1 MELFGSMN
9 LSSASTA
16 RTYPV
21 QVKELAGAVEEATRK
36 LPRWTLIHAD
46 EEEIRAAR
54 KMPVFGFSDDLTI
67 HLTPRSVGAHTTNTR
82 ADFQS
87 TSRIATWGL
96 GQNRR
101 NLEELLSAIDREL
114 TTNY

>member
-1 MELFGSMN
+1 MELLDSIS

-36 LPRWTLIHAD
+36 LPHWTLIHAD
-46 EEEIRAAR
+46 EEEIRAVR
-54 KMPVFGFSDDLTI
+54 KTPVFGFSNDVTI
-67 HLTPRSVGAHTTNTR
+67 HLIPSPVGAHTNTR
-82 ADFQS
+82 ADFRS
-87 TSRIATWGL
+87 ASRIAMWGL

-101 NLEELLSAIDREL
+101 NLEELLAAIDREL
-114 TTNY
+114 AASY

>member
-1 MELFGSMN
+1 MELFGSTN

-36 LPRWTLIHAD
+36 LPRWALIHAD
-46 EEEIRAAR
+46 EEEIRAVC
-54 KMPVFGFSDDLTI
+54 KTPVFGFSDDVTI
-67 HLTPRSVGAHTTNTR
+67 HLTPRSVGAHTNTR

-87 TSRIATWGL
+87 TSRIAMWDL
-96 GQNRR
+96 FQNRL
-101 NLEELLSAIDREL
+101 NIEELLSAIDREL

>member
-1 MELFGSMN
+1 MELFGSIS

-21 QVKELAGAVEEATRK
+21 QVKELAGAVEEATRR
-36 LPRWTLIHAD
+36 LPHWTLTHAD
-46 EEEIRAAR
+46 EEEIRAVR
-54 KMPVFGFSDDLTI
+54 KTPVLGLSNDVTI
-67 HLTPRSVGAHTTNTR
+67 RLTPAPAGAHTNTR

-87 TSRIATWGL
+87 ASRIAMWDV

-114 TTNY
+114 AVSY

>member
-1 MELFGSMN
+1 MELFDSIS

-36 LPRWTLIHAD
+36 LPRWTLIYAD
-46 EEEIRAAR
+46 EEEIRAVR
-54 KMPVFGFSDDLTI
+54 KTPVFGFSDDVTI
-67 HLTPRSVGAHTTNTR
+67 RLTPSPAGAHTNTR
-82 ADFQS
+82 VDFRS
-87 TSRIATWGL
+87 ASRIAMWDL

-101 NLEELLSAIDREL
+101 NLEGLLAAIDREL
-114 TTNY
+114 AASY

>member
-1 MELFGSMN
+1 MELFDSIS

-36 LPRWTLIHAD
+36 LPHWTLIHAD
-46 EEEIRAAR
+46 EEEIRAVR
-54 KMPVFGFSDDLTI
+54 KTPIFGFNHDVTI
-67 HLTPRSVGAHTTNTR
+67 RLTPGPVGAHTNTR

-87 TSRIATWGL
+87 ASRIAMWDV

-101 NLEELLSAIDREL
+101 NLEELLAAIDREL
-114 TTNY
+114 VANY

>member
-1 MELFGSMN
+1 MELFGSIN
-9 LSSASTA
+9 LSSAGTA

-21 QVKELAGAVEEATRK
+21 QVKELAGAVGEATRK

-46 EEEIRAAR
+46 EEEIRAVC
-54 KMPVFGFSDDLTI
+54 KSPVFGFSHDVTI
-67 HLTPRSVGAHTTNTR
+67 HLTPRSVGAHTNTR
-82 ADFQS
+82 ADFRS
-87 TSRIATWGL
+87 TSRIAVWDL

-101 NLEELLSAIDREL
+101 NLEELLSTIDRKL